1 MSADGSLVSDALRRP
16 PLDIAVIG
24 SGISGMSA
32 AWLLSRRHRVTIYER
47 EPRPGGHTNT
57 VEVECGGRQVP
68 VDTGFI
74 VFNTRNYPN
83 LTALFE
89 HLGVASEESNMSFGV
104 SIDDGRLEYNGGS
117 WGGLAAQPANL
128 LRARYWGMLSDAL
141 RFFRT
146 ARALLDGDDE
156 ETTLGEWLRRERYGR
171 GFIDDH
177 LLPMGAAIWSVP
189 VRQMLD
195 FPARSFVQFFEN
207 HGLLEVFERPRW
219 RTVSGGSREYLR
231 RLIAQTNPTLRLATE
246 IVDVRSNGAG
256 VDVTDARGHSRRFDR
271 VVVAAHADQALAM
284 LGDATSDERRV
295 LGAFRYQRNVA
306 VLHRDV
312 ALMPRRRRAWA
323 AWNYLAARRGGDP
336 LDLSLSVTYWMN
348 RLQNLDPAW
357 PLFVTLNPLRE
368 PGPGMTVATFD
379 YDHPCFDTAALA
391 AQADLPTIQGR
402 RGIWFCGSYFGH
414 GFHEDGLASGLA
426 VAENFG
432 VCRPWARQPATVGA
446 AEFIP
451 ERAAAGA
458 V

>member
-1 MSADGSLVSDALRRP
+1 MSADGSLAYDALRRR

-24 SGISGMSA
+24 AGISGMSA

-47 EPRPGGHTNT
+47 EARPGGHTNT
-57 VEVECGGRQVP
+57 VEVDCGGRRVP

-89 HLGVASEESNMSFGV
+89 HLGVATEESNMSFGV
-104 SIDDGRLEYNGGS
+104 SVDGGRLEYNGGS
-117 WGGLAAQPANL
+117 WSGLAAQPANL
-128 LRARYWGMLSDAL
+128 LRPRYWGMLSDAL

-146 ARALLDGDDE
+146 ARALLDGDDQ
-156 ETTLGEWLRRERYGR
+156 ETTLGDWLRQERYGR

-189 VRQMLD
+189 VRRMLD

-207 HGLLEVFERPRW
+207 HGLLEVFDRPRW
-219 RTVSGGSREYLR
+219 RTVSGGSREYLK
-231 RLIAQTNPTLRLATE
+231 RLIAETNPTLRLAAE
-246 IVDVRSNGAG
+246 IVDVRSSGVG
-256 VDVTDARGHSRRFDR
+256 VDVTDARGQSRRFDR
-271 VVVAAHADQALAM
+271 VIIAAHADQALAM
-284 LGDATSDERRV
+284 LGDATADERRV
-295 LGAFRYQRNVA
+295 LGAIRYQRNVA
-306 VLHRDV
+306 VLHRDP

-323 AWNYLAARRGGDP
+323 AWNYLAERRGGDS

-348 RLQNLDPAW
+348 RLQNIDPAW
-357 PLFVTLNPLRE
+357 PLFVTLNPLHE
-368 PGPGMTVATFD
+368 PSPGTTIATFD

-391 AQADLPTIQGR
+391 AQAALPTIQGR

-414 GFHEDGLASGLA
+414 GFHEDGLASGLD

-432 VCRPWARQPATVGA
+432 VRRPWAKAPSKAGA
-446 AEFIP
+446 ADFIP